1 MPLKAIVYCSRV
13 VPGTT
18 VEQIDCLVRDAA
30 THNLM
35 AGVTG
40 VLFCDGLSFLQ
51 YFEGPEDGM
60 AVTYARILNATTH
73 RDIVELGSRSGG
85 ERRFPYWSMHWIPVE
100 QVDLQIA
107 RASDWRD
114 LAQRKEEPRFQA
126 PTGLDRMAALVESHL
141 N

>member
-1 MPLKAIVYCSRV
+1 MPLRAIVYCSRV

-30 THNLM
+30 THNLI

-40 VLFCDGLSFLQ
+40 VLLCDGLSFLQ

-73 RDIVELGSRSGG
+73 TDIVELGARSGG
-85 ERRFPYWSMHWIPVE
+85 KRRFPYWSMHWIPVE

-107 RASDWRD
+107 RASEWRG
-114 LAQRKEEPRFQA
+114 LTQRNEESIFQV
-126 PTGLDRMAALVESHL
+126 PTGLDRMATLVESHL